1 MTAALR
7 TVRLYGHLGERF
19 GREHRFAVASAAEA
33 VRALRANFPGI
44 DTALVG
50 HRPGYRVWV
59 GGAARGPQDLWTP
72 GAGPIRIVPVVAG
85 AKNKGPLQIILGAAL
100 IAAPFAF
107 PGLAATAFAGT
118 TLGAISTSLGIS
130 MVLGGVSSLL
140 FSPPRAETG
149 ATERPE
155 SRPSYIFDGPV
166 NTTVQGNPVPIGYG
180 RLRVGSQ
187 VVSAGLS
194 VEVLPP

>member
-44 DTALVG
+44 DAALVG

-100 IAAPFAF
+100 IAAPVLF
-107 PGLAATAFAGT
+107 GAGPVLFGTT
-118 TLGAISTSLGIS
+118 TLGSVATSLGIS

>member
-19 GREHRFAVASAAEA
+19 GREHRFAVTSAAEA
-33 VRALRANFPGI
+33 VRALRANFPGM
-44 DTALVG
+44 DAALVG

-59 GGAARGPQDLWTP
+59 GGTARGPEDLWTP
-72 GAGPIRIVPVVAG
+72 GAGPIRIVPIVAG
-85 AKNKGPLQIILGAAL
+85 AKDKGPLQIILGAAL
-100 IAAPFAF
+100 IAAPVLF
-107 PGLAATAFAGT
+107 GAGPVLFGTT
-118 TLGAISTSLGIS
+118 TLGSVATSLGIS

-140 FSPPRAETG
+140 FAPPRAETS